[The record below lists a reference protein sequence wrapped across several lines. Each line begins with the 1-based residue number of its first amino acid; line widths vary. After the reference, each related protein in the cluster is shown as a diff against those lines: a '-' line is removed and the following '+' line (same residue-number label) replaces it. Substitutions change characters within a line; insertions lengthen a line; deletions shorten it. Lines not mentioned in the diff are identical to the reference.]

1 MRDNITRPD
10 HYCDGRKYEPKDV
23 IRDWG
28 LNFNLGSAV
37 KYISRAG
44 RKGDKLEDLKKAKQ
58 FLQFEI
64 EAEEEGEKRKAS
76 KEAFYKSLEV
86 LDKCKAS
93 LFGKD
98 NFCCETNITA
108 AETCTSDVL
117 NGKMKFEGVPE
128 DLKPS
133 VINRIAQ
140 KVLDL
145 QIIPPDEVREAVID
159 RIVERID
166 NDELDPIDISIG
178 LYVNY
183 RRIREAIANRDY
195 RKMMDGVRKYAED
208 TEDTVSINFE
218 FEADPEIDT
227 DTVNV
232 RVHII

>member
-1 MRDNITRPD
+1 MGDIIKAPS
-10 HYCDGRKYEPKDV
+10 HYVDGREYEPKDV

-44 RKGDKLEDLKKAKQ
+44 RKGDKLEDLQKAKQ
-58 FLQFEI
+58 FLEFEI
-64 EAEEEGEKRKAS
+64 EAEGEEQKAS
-76 KEAFYKSLEV
+76 SEAFYKSLEA
-86 LDKCKAS
+86 LDKFKARLS
-93 LFGKD
+93 GKD

-133 VINRIAQ
+133 VINIIAQ

-166 NDELDPIDISIG
+166 NDELDRDDISIG

-183 RRIREAIANRDY
+183 RRIREAIANRGF
-195 RKMMDGVRKYAED
+195 RKAMDAVRKKYTED
-208 TEDTVSINFE
+208 TEDTEDTEEKPINIVTIKFHTHRMG
-218 FEADPEIDT
+218 D
-227 DTVNV
+227 
-232 RVHII
+232 

>member
-1 MRDNITRPD
+1 MADNIKAPS
-10 HYCDGRKYEPKDV
+10 HYVDGRKYEPKDV

-58 FLQFEI
+58 FLEFEI
-64 EAEEEGEKRKAS
+64 EVSEEEQKTS
-76 KEAFYKSLEV
+76 KDAFYKSLGV
-86 LDKCKAS
+86 LDEWKARLS
-93 LFGKD
+93 GKN

-133 VINRIAQ
+133 VINIIAQ

-159 RIVERID
+159 RIVERI
-166 NDELDPIDISIG
+166 NNGELDRMDIPTS
-178 LYVNY
+178 LYEESG
-183 RRIREAIANRDY
+183 RIRAAISNWIY

-218 FEADPEIDT
+218 FEVDPDIDT

-232 RVHII
+232 HVHTI